1 MIERNRSTP
10 NARFANRNRWP
21 ARHSMRQPT
30 QFDRFLPFVTLI
42 VIALLAACSRAP
54 AEQRLRET
62 IAAMQSAA
70 EAGDTGDFLDGVSP
84 EFTGNSG
91 QYDRRQL
98 HAMLR
103 AIALRHRD
111 LGITLGP
118 LDITM
123 HGEDRATVQVDA
135 IVTGGSGGL
144 LPDSG
149 RHLHIDSGW
158 RQEDGDWRCITATWR
173 E

>member
-1 MIERNRSTP
+1 MASCPRNSPAAAADSRRPSGSPAGARPRSP
-10 NARFANRNRWP
+10 SRW
-21 ARHSMRQPT
+21 
-30 QFDRFLPFVTLI
+30 LPLLWLLV
-42 VIALLAACSRAP
+42 VVLLAACSRAP

-62 IAAMQSAA
+62 IAAMQAAA

-84 EFTGNSG
+84 EFSGNSG
-91 QYDRRQL
+91 QYDRRRL

-111 LGITLGP
+111 LGVTLGP

-149 RHLHIDSGW
+149 RHLRIDSGW
-158 RQEDGDWRCITATWR
+158 RQEDGDWRCITATWL